1 MSERDPVP
9 PDLLGI
15 GRVDPTVP
23 GQPWWRY
30 RRAELPD
37 VPARLELQGHDGPGE
52 RLDPADAPAGDGQG
66 ADDEPERATPIEVM
80 LAEKR
85 SPLPF
90 VLLGFLLLIC
100 LYFASRGGNM
110 TSAGSLVV
118 PIVGLLFA
126 SGAAIWQT
134 RRHPDEPFLLRWL
147 VLAFVAKLVAS
158 YLRYITLVV
167 GYEGKNRAGDAT
179 RYHETGHELALWW
192 LHKGPDPNL
201 PNYRR
206 TNFVYWF
213 DGVVQTIVGNDF
225 LAGFFVFG
233 LLAVAGSYMWYRA
246 AADVVPILDKR
257 LYFLFI
263 MFAPS
268 IVFWPSSVGKEA
280 LMQLGIGALS
290 LGLARLVQRRIF
302 AGLLICAPAGWLVWV
317 VRPHLLA
324 IVAVAGGFAYLMGRV
339 KSSRGGMLLSRPLGI
354 IVIAILVGF
363 TVSQGAEYLG
373 LEDFSLNSIEQ
384 TLDEQTERT
393 SQGGSK
399 FDPGDNSLN
408 PIDLPARL
416 TTVLV
421 RPFPWEVENSFQLL
435 ASLESM
441 LLVALIVARFSSVRA
456 SLRNARR
463 MPFLLYG
470 WLLVLLYCAAYAAF
484 ANFGLLVRQRSL
496 VFPALLLLLAVDP
509 VLAARA
515 ERRAMEEAEAAARGL
530 ALPADASARG

>member
-1 MSERDPVP
+1 MTLPRHLSRSSVDGLYVLPPGESDIDVATDGLAPMLHALDAANIDVTVIAAPAMLLDPNTTIYAWTTRSVLWVMETGEISVEDCSGRRQPAHARGRDPVRRRDGRPGVVSERDPVP

-37 VPARLELQGHDGPGE
+37 VPARLELQGHDDLA
-52 RLDPADAPAGDGQG
+52 RADPSIPRASRPRRARPDATCK
-66 ADDEPERATPIEVM
+66 EPTTSLSRATPIEVM

-126 SGAAIWQT
+126 SAAAIWQT

-147 VLAFVAKLVAS
+147 VLAVVAKLVAS

-192 LHKGPDPNL
+192 LNKGPDPNL

-233 LLAVAGSYMWYRA
+233 LLAVVGSYLWYRA

-257 LYFLFI
+257 LYFLFV

-268 IVFWPSSVGKEA
+268 IVFWPSSIGKEA

-290 LGLARLVQRRIF
+290 LGLARLVQRRLF
-302 AGLLICAPAGWLVWV
+302 AGLLICAPRAVGWCGSCA
-317 VRPHLLA
+317 RTC
-324 IVAVAGGFAYLMGRV
+324 
-339 KSSRGGMLLSRPLGI
+339 SRSLPWP
-354 IVIAILVGF
+354 
-363 TVSQGAEYLG
+363 
-373 LEDFSLNSIEQ
+373 EDS
-384 TLDEQTERT
+384 RT
-393 SQGGSK
+393 SSGG
-399 FDPGDNSLN
+399 
-408 PIDLPARL
+408 
-416 TTVLV
+416 
-421 RPFPWEVENSFQLL
+421 
-435 ASLESM
+435 
-441 LLVALIVARFSSVRA
+441 
-456 SLRNARR
+456 
-463 MPFLLYG
+463 
-470 WLLVLLYCAAYAAF
+470 
-484 ANFGLLVRQRSL
+484 
-496 VFPALLLLLAVDP
+496 
-509 VLAARA
+509 
-515 ERRAMEEAEAAARGL
+515 
-530 ALPADASARG
+530 